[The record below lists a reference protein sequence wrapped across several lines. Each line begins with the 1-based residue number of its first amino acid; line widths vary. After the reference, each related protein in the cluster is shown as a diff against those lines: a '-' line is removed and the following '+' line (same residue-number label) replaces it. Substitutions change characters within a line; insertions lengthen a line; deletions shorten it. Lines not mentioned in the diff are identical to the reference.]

1 MAYPLLFQPLRI
13 GPIEIA
19 NRIVSTAH
27 QTTLVEDGLPTDDFV
42 AYHAARA
49 AGGAGLICIEATAV
63 HPSGL
68 LTGHTI
74 AGYDPRVVARLAHV
88 AEAVHAGGSRLF
100 AQLFHGGRE
109 QIDLPPRAPAVA
121 PSAIPSQRFKVEPRA
136 LSQGE
141 IEEIIAHHELVAGN
155 ARDAGLDGIELC
167 ASHGYL
173 PTQFLSERSNRR
185 DDAWGGDA
193 ERRLRYVREALRAM
207 RRGGGA
213 GLAVGIRLSADETL
227 PEGRHAPETAA
238 LLRTLAGEGLIDY
251 ASAVIGDSAS
261 YLGSA
266 WIVPPPPV
274 ERDAMRA
281 PGSVL
286 RDGLGVPLIV
296 ASRIHEPA
304 EAEALLAAG
313 AADAVGMTRALIADP
328 DLPRRIVEEREDGRI
343 LCTGCNQGCIGHY
356 HLGLPISC
364 LQNPRTGRER
374 SLPEAEPQAGSRVL
388 VVGGGP
394 AGMAAAVAAG
404 LAGAEVILAE
414 AAPALGGQFALA
426 GGAPAHRETVQR
438 FRADWTRRLA
448 VAGVDVRLGTR
459 LDAASALAFGA
470 DRVIVAT
477 GAVAHRPPMTAPPG
491 VALIDAWDAIRA
503 PGEVAGPALVADWG
517 GGWTGLDAA
526 ETLAEAGL
534 RVWLAVA
541 APLVGENVHQYQ
553 RVFYLAR
560 LERLGVTILHHRELA
575 DAPGGAALRSLW
587 THATE
592 PLPADVRTLVLALGR
607 EPVDDLVHA
616 LAGHH
621 RPCTAVG
628 DCRGAR
634 TLEEAILEGSAAG
647 ERPAVTVVASM

>member
-1 MAYPLLFQPLRI
+1 MAYPLLLRPLRI

-27 QTTLVEDGLPTDDFV
+27 QTTLVDDGLPTDDFV

-74 AGYDPRVVARLAHV
+74 AGYDPRVVERLARV
-88 AEAVHAGGSRLF
+88 ADAVHAGGTRLF

-109 QIDLPPRAPAVA
+109 QIDDPPRAPAVA
-121 PSAIPSQRFKVEPRA
+121 PSAVPSQRFKVEPRA
-136 LSQGE
+136 LSAGE
-141 IEEIIAHHELVAGN
+141 IEEIIEHHELVAGN
-155 ARDAGLDGIELC
+155 ARAAGLDGIELC

-173 PTQFLSERSNRR
+173 PTQFLSERTNRR

-193 ERRLRYVREALRAM
+193 ERRLHYVREALRAM
-207 RRGGGA
+207 RRGGGS

-238 LLRTLAGEGLIDY
+238 ILRTLAGEGLIDY

-261 YLGSA
+261 YLGAA
-266 WIVPPPPV
+266 WIVPPPPIA
-274 ERDAMRA
+274 RDSMHA
-281 PGSVL
+281 PAAIL
-286 RDGLGVPLIV
+286 RDQLGVPLI
-296 ASRIHEPA
+296 ATSRIHEPA

-328 DLPRRIVEEREDGRI
+328 DLPRRIAEGREEERI

-356 HLGLPISC
+356 HLGMPISC

-374 SLPEAEPQAGSRVL
+374 TLPEPVPQAGSRVL

-394 AGMAAAVAAG
+394 AGLAAAVGAG
-404 LAGAEVILAE
+404 RAGAEVTLAE
-414 AAPALGGQFALA
+414 AGPALGGQFALA
-426 GGAPAHRETVQR
+426 GHAPAHRETVRRYQ
-438 FRADWTRRLA
+438 ADWARRLEA
-448 VAGVDVRLGTR
+448 AGVDVRLNTR
-459 LDAASALAFGA
+459 VEGDSPLAAGA
-470 DRVIVAT
+470 DRVVVAT
-477 GAVAHRPPMTAPPG
+477 GAVAHTPAITAPSG
-491 VALIDAWDAIRA
+491 VGVIDAWDAILA
-503 PGEVAGPALVADWG
+503 PERVSGPALVADWG

-526 ETLAEAGL
+526 ETLAGAGL

-575 DAPGGAALRSLW
+575 DAPGGAVLRSLW
-587 THATE
+587 THE
-592 PLPADVRTLVLALGR
+592 PESLPAGVRTLVLALGR
-607 EPVDDLVHA
+607 EPADTLVHA
-616 LAGHH
+616 LGERGIA
-621 RPCTAVG
+621 CTPVG

-634 TLEEAILEGSAAG
+634 SLEEAILEGTAAG
-647 ERPAVTVVASM
+647 EQPAAAFVQGI

>member
-1 MAYPLLFQPLRI
+1 MAYPLLLSPLRI
-13 GPIEIA
+13 GPVEIR

-49 AGGAGLICIEATAV
+49 QGGAGLICIEATAV

-74 AGYDPRVVARLAHV
+74 AGYDPRVVERLARV
-88 AEAVHAGGSRLF
+88 AEAVHAGGGRLF
-100 AQLFHGGRE
+100 VQLFHGGRE

-121 PSAIPSQRFKVEPRA
+121 PSAVPSQRFKVEPRA
-136 LSQGE
+136 LSSDE
-141 IEEIIAHHELVAGN
+141 IEEIVAHHELVAGH
-155 ARDAGLDGIELC
+155 ARAAGLDGIELC

-193 ERRLRYVREALRAM
+193 TRRMHYVREALLAM
-207 RRGGGA
+207 RRGAGA

-238 LLRTLAGEGLIDY
+238 ILRTLAGEGLIDY

-261 YLGSA
+261 YLGAA
-266 WIVPPPPV
+266 WIVPPPPIA
-274 ERDAMRA
+274 RDAIREPA
-281 PGSVL
+281 GVL
-286 RDGLGVPLIV
+286 RTGLSVPLI
-296 ASRIHEPA
+296 ATSRIHEPI

-328 DLPRRIVEEREDGRI
+328 DLPRRLVEGREEERI

-356 HLGLPISC
+356 HLGLTISC
-364 LQNPRTGRER
+364 LQNPRTGREAR
-374 SLPEAEPQAGSRVL
+374 MPEPVPQAGSRVL
-388 VVGGGP
+388 VIGGGP

-404 LAGAEVILAE
+404 RAGADVTLVE
-414 AAPALGGQFALA
+414 ASPVLGGQFALA
-426 GGAPAHRETVQR
+426 GRAPAHRETAAR
-438 FRADWTRRLA
+438 YGADWSRRLRA
-448 VAGVDVRLGTR
+448 AGVKIRLDTR
-459 LDAASALAFGA
+459 LTADSPLAAEA

-477 GAVAHRPPMTAPPG
+477 GARAHQPAGLTSAG
-491 VALIDAWDAIRA
+491 IAVVDAWDAIRA
-503 PGEVAGPALVADWG
+503 PESVAGPVLVADWG

-526 ETLAEAGL
+526 ETLAEAGA

-541 APLVGENVHQYQ
+541 APLVGETVHQYQ

-560 LERLGVTILHHRELA
+560 LERLGVTILHHRELVEE
-575 DAPGGAALRSLW
+575 DGRPALRSLW

-592 PLPADVRTLVLALGR
+592 PLPKDVRTLVTALGR
-607 EPVDDLVHA
+607 EPVDDLVHQLGERGIA
-616 LAGHH
+616 
-621 RPCTAVG
+621 CTPVG

-634 TLEEAILEGSAAG
+634 SLEEAILEGTAAG
-647 ERPAVTVVASM
+647 EQPPVIVSETV

>member
-1 MAYPLLFQPLRI
+1 MAYPLLLSPLRI
-13 GPIEIA
+13 GPVEIR

-27 QTTLVEDGLPTDDFV
+27 QTTLVEDGLPTEDFV

-49 AGGAGLICIEATAV
+49 QGGAGLICIEATAV

-74 AGYDPRVVARLAHV
+74 AGYDPRVVERLARV
-88 AEAVHAGGSRLF
+88 ADAVHAGGGRLF

-109 QIDLPPRAPAVA
+109 QIDAPPRAPAVA
-121 PSAIPSQRFKVEPRA
+121 PSAVPSQRFKVEPRA
-136 LSQGE
+136 LSSGE
-141 IEEIIAHHELVAGN
+141 IEEIVEHHELVAGH
-155 ARDAGLDGIELC
+155 ARAAGLDGVELC

-173 PTQFLSERSNRR
+173 PTQFLSARSNRR
-185 DDAWGGDA
+185 DDAWGGD
-193 ERRLRYVREALRAM
+193 EDRRLHYVRETLRAM
-207 RRGGGA
+207 RRGAGE

-238 LLRTLAGEGLIDY
+238 ILRTLAAEGLIDY

-261 YLGSA
+261 YLGAA

-274 ERDAMRA
+274 ARDAMHEPA
-281 PGSVL
+281 GILHDALS
-286 RDGLGVPLIV
+286 VPLI
-296 ASRIHEPA
+296 ATSRIHEPS

-328 DLPRRIVEEREDGRI
+328 DLPRRILEDREDERI

-374 SLPEAEPQAGSRVL
+374 QVRDPAPQAGSSVL
-388 VVGGGP
+388 VAGGGP
-394 AGMAAAVAAG
+394 AGMAAAVAAAR
-404 LAGAEVILAE
+404 AGADVTLVE
-414 AAPALGGQFALA
+414 ASDALGGQFALA
-426 GGAPAHRETVQR
+426 GRAPAHRETAAR
-438 FRADWTRRLA
+438 YASDWRRRLA
-448 VAGVDVRLGTR
+448 SAGVSILLSTR
-459 LDAASALAFGA
+459 VEAGSALAAEA

-477 GAVAHRPPMTAPPG
+477 GAVAHRPRLTAPPG
-491 VALIDAWDAIRA
+491 VEVIDAWEAIRA
-503 PGEVAGPALVADWG
+503 PEQVTGPALVADWG

-534 RVWLAVA
+534 QVWLAVA
-541 APLVGENVHQYQ
+541 APLVGETVHQYQ

-575 DAPGGAALRSLW
+575 DAPGGAVLRSLW
-587 THATE
+587 THAPE
-592 PLPADVRTLVLALGR
+592 PLPAAVRTLVTALGR
-607 EPVDDLVHA
+607 EPVGELVRDLDERGIH
-616 LAGHH
+616 
-621 RPCTAVG
+621 CTPVG

-634 TLEEAILEGSAAG
+634 SLEEAILEGTAAG
-647 ERPAVTVVASM
+647 EQPPVTVVRAY